1 VLVITESWH
10 LGLDDVPLLWAASPS
25 LHHLRLVQKPL
36 DGWKIDMVVVSKHG
50 NVTKNI
56 TKQEH
61 VVKNYRLHI
70 DFLIVT

>member
-1 VLVITESWH
+1 MGCFTKLTSSTTGPETS
-10 LGLDDVPLLWAASPS
+10 
-25 LHHLRLVQKPL
+25 
-36 DGWKIDMVVVSKHG
+36 GWMENWYVVVVSKHG